1 MLATLWTVGSI
12 LCVKKHMKLEI
23 IGDFLD
29 QLDGCD
35 NKTAT
40 EFFLIL
46 DLTDPAVDAVPTS
59 RHDSRRALDIA
70 PMSATV

>member
-1 MLATLWTVGSI
+1 MTDGGYSLDCGFHTLCEKT
-12 LCVKKHMKLEI
+12 HET
-23 IGDFLD
+23 GDYWRFPTD

-59 RHDSRRALDIA
+59 
-70 PMSATV
+70 

>member
-1 MLATLWTVGSI
+1 
-12 LCVKKHMKLEI
+12 MKLEI

-70 PMSATV
+70 PMSATVWTL

>member
-1 MLATLWTVGSI
+1 MVATLWTVGSI
-12 LCVKKHMKLEI
+12 LCVKKQMKLEI
-23 IGDFLD
+23 TGDFLD

-46 DLTDPAVDAVPTS
+46 DLTDPAVDAVPS